1 MDVGQRVTVEM
12 EGDAACPSG
21 AKGGKRSERVCSR
34 EERKRRKTSAAVAA
48 AEEVHAGQ
56 QRQLSS
62 SSSASHG
69 SQHPKYPRC
78 RTGVCQGDSGAPP
91 FVVRLSCCFQLCCDP
106 IGSLAGWC
114 VCVCLGVR
122 IEELLS
128 PPVAASRLHLLSFLH
143 LFLLLLLLLL
153 PHSHSHPPRPPP
165 PPSFSSSSRRPQLS
179 SQRPG
184 RCRPT
189 DLPGAEDANAG
200 G

>member
-1 MDVGQRVTVEM
+1 M

-21 AKGGKRSERVCSR
+21 AKAGKRSERVCSR
-34 EERKRRKTSAAVAA
+34 EERKRRKTSAAAA
-48 AEEVHAGQ
+48 PAEEVHAGQ

-78 RTGVCQGDSGAPP
+78 RTGVCQSDSGAPP
-91 FVVRLSCCFQLCCDP
+91 FVVRLSCCFQLCGDP

-114 VCVCLGVR
+114 VCVCVFGGAHIR
-122 IEELLS
+122 ASFSTRCCITS
-128 PPVAASRLHLLSFLH
+128 PPTEFSSSPSPPSFSPPPPHL
-143 LFLLLLLLLL
+143 
-153 PHSHSHPPRPPP
+153 PP
-165 PPSFSSSSRRPQLS
+165 PPSSSSSSRRPQLS

-189 DLPGAEDANAG
+189 DLPGAEDADAG